1 MLHRVGML
9 SGELINLQFLLICL
23 SASLFL
29 MSFYMVLP
37 ELPAYLDS
45 LGGGAYKGWIIAFF
59 SISAGLIR
67 PLSGKLAD
75 LVGRKTIMM
84 LGAIIATL
92 CGALY
97 AFALG
102 VAGFFLVRLLHGL
115 SAGFK
120 PTGDTALI
128 ADIIPMHLRGE
139 ALGLLGVS
147 SSIGMALGPVLGSA
161 IAMEYG
167 MDALFFASAI
177 IAGLCSLTVFFVDD
191 DLNTQRF
198 KIKMIKVAREDIF
211 ELRVLPP
218 AIIMFLTVFT
228 LGLALTIVPDFAVHV
243 GVSNK
248 GLFFTIML
256 VASMLVRLFAGKA
269 SDQLGRVA
277 LLKVAC
283 ALLGIAM
290 LVMAFA
296 PNLWWLYA
304 GAILYG
310 LSNGITSPTLLAW
323 AVDLALPEKRGRGMA
338 TLYISL
344 ELGVMLGAL
353 VSAAI
358 YQNQAGNFIYCFL
371 LAALLAFAGLAYLLL
386 RPNAEN

>member
-1 MLHRVGML
+1 ML

-45 LGGGAYKGWIIAFF
+45 LGGGDYKGWIIAFF

-67 PLSGKLAD
+67 PMSGKLAD

-84 LGAIIATL
+84 LGALLAAF
-92 CGALY
+92 CGVIY

-102 VAGFFLVRLLHGL
+102 VAGFFLVRVLHGL

-128 ADIIPMHLRGE
+128 ADIIPIHLRGE

-147 SSIGMALGPVLGSA
+147 SSIGMAIGPVLGST
-161 IAMEYG
+161 IATQYG
-167 MDALFFASAI
+167 MDALFFASSA
-177 IAGLCSLTVFFVDD
+177 IAGLCALSVIFIKDQIKTEPFRVKMMQVSRD
-191 DLNTQRF
+191 DL
-198 KIKMIKVAREDIF
+198 F
-211 ELRVLPP
+211 EMRVLPP

-228 LGLALTIVPDFAVHV
+228 LGLALTIVPDFSTYLGAD
-243 GVSNK
+243 NK
-248 GLFFTIML
+248 GLFFSLML
-256 VASMLVRLFAGKA
+256 LASMLVRLFAGKA
-269 SDQLGRVA
+269 SDKLGRVI
-277 LLKVAC
+277 LLKIACGLLCVA
-283 ALLGIAM
+283 M
-290 LVMAFA
+290 VVMAFA

-358 YQNQAGNFIYCFL
+358 YANNPAYFSYCFA
-371 LAALLAFAGLAYLLL
+371 LAAVLALAGLIYLLV
-386 RPNAEN
+386 RPQGEN